1 MTWCKEATKQ
11 RWSGILLGTASEET
25 RGHWHR
31 TLKDP
36 AVAVDFDAD
45 RQLIR
50 DLAREVPAEILRTGG
65 TGCNG
70 PRFLATNSVA
80 KALAG

>member
-1 MTWCKEATKQ
+1 M
-11 RWSGILLGTASEET
+11 LGTASEET
-25 RGHWHR
+25 RGAVEHGRWHR

-36 AVAVDFDAD
+36 AMAVDFDAD
-45 RQLIR
+45 RALIR

-70 PRFLATNSVA
+70 PRFLATNSVSA
-80 KALAG
+80 ALAG